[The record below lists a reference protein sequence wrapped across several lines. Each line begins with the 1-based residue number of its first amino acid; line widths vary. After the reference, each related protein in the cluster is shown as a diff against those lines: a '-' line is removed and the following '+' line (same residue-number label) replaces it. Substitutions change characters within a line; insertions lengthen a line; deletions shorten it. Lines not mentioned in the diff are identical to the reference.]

1 MAFASLKET
10 IKSWFVS
17 EPLGIEHGGTGS
29 NSVDVVSKIEEL
41 ESAWDSVS
49 HVVESGTSG
58 IWTYRKWDNGI
69 AECWGCITFSSGS
82 IKTWGYDYYT
92 ENSSGF
98 TSYPFTFISRPVEQV
113 SIKQPGIDFWIV
125 VESNNSKSSTGSYYG
140 VRSTSAGSSDYTVSI
155 DIYVIGQWS

>member
-1 MAFASLKET
+1 MSDSKG
-10 IKSWFVS
+10 WFWY
-17 EPLGIEHGGTGS
+17 
-29 NSVDVVSKIEEL
+29 D
-41 ESAWDSVS
+41 WYSVS